1 VAEHAILV
9 VDDEPKYVFII
20 KLNLEARGFR
30 VIVGRDGEEAV
41 KLAATEQL
49 DLIILDIMMPGLNG
63 FEACRQIRQFS
74 PVPIIMLTA
83 KAEESAKI
91 EGLDVGAD
99 DYITKPFSIDELLA
113 RVRAN
118 LRRVE
123 LNEQSTPEADFQA
136 GEFRIDRSQQRVS
149 IGDREVSLTA
159 TEYRLLNELVNEAGR
174 VLVPEYLL
182 ATVWGP
188 GYEGDEAV
196 LRQAMYRL
204 RQKLEPNPK
213 EPRYLLSKRG
223 LGYMFVRPNRRRL
236 T

>member
-1 VAEHAILV
+1 VAEHSILV
-9 VDDEPKYVFII
+9 VDDEPKYVYII

-30 VIVGRDGEEAV
+30 IIVGRDGEEAV
-41 KLAATEQL
+41 NLAASDQP

-91 EGLDVGAD
+91 KGLDVGAD

-123 LNEQSTPEADFQA
+123 LSKQPALESNFQA
-136 GEFRIDRSQQRVS
+136 GELQIDRSQQRVS
-149 IGDREVSLTA
+149 IGDREVNLTA
-159 TEYRLLNELVNEAGR
+159 TEYRLLNELVNESGR

-182 ATVWGP
+182 TTVWGP
-188 GYEGDEAV
+188 GYEGDESV

-213 EPRYLLSKRG
+213 EPQYLLSKRG
-223 LGYMFVRPNRRRL
+223 LGYMFAGPKKQNL

>member
-1 VAEHAILV
+1 MAEPTILV
-9 VDDEPKYVFII
+9 VDDEPKYVYIV

-41 KLAATEQL
+41 ELAANEQP

-63 FEACRQIRQFS
+63 FEACRQIRDFS

-91 EGLDVGAD
+91 KGLDVGAD

-113 RVRAN
+113 RVKAN
-118 LRRVE
+118 LRRVA
-123 LNEQSTPEADFQA
+123 LSKQPPPEPDFQA
-136 GEFRIDRSQQRVS
+136 GELRIDRSQQRVS
-149 IGDREVSLTA
+149 IGEREVSLTA
-159 TEYRLLNELVNEAGR
+159 TEYRLLNELVSEAGR
-174 VLVPEYLL
+174 VLVPDYLL

-188 GYEGDEAV
+188 GYEGDESV

-204 RQKLEPNPK
+204 RQKLEPNPR

-223 LGYMFVRPNRRRL
+223 LGYMFVGSDKRRL

>member
-1 VAEHAILV
+1 MAEPAILV
-9 VDDEPKYVFII
+9 VDDEPKYVYII

-41 KLAATEQL
+41 KLAADEQP

-63 FEACRQIRQFS
+63 FEACRQIRHFS
-74 PVPIIMLTA
+74 SVPIIMLTA

-91 EGLDVGAD
+91 KGLDVGAD

-113 RVRAN
+113 RVKAN
-118 LRRVE
+118 LRRVK
-123 LNEQSTPEADFQA
+123 LSKQPAPESDFQA
-136 GEFRIDRSQQRVS
+136 GELRIDRSQQRVS
-149 IGDREVSLTA
+149 IGDREVNLTA
-159 TEYRLLNELVNEAGR
+159 TEYRLLNELVTEAGR

-182 ATVWGP
+182 TTVWGP
-188 GYEGDEAV
+188 GYEGEESV

-223 LGYMFVRPNRRRL
+223 LGYMFVGPDKRRP